1 MGYFIKKLALKL
13 GEHAGKIDA
22 SNVLEQLNANEIV
35 TLIKDIL
42 L

>member
-13 GEHAGKIDA
+13 GEHASKIDA